1 MNSTHPKWSF
11 REFTTFLLIYVSYAD
26 AIFTKEEE
34 AAIKKR
40 IEEKTFEKV
49 LAEYN
54 SLTDAERLSVI
65 LTYKGIYY
73 PTAGQKN
80 ELVYLIKK
88 QFMADGVFSF
98 EEQKLFEVLN
108 NLI

>member
-11 REFTTFLLIYVSYAD
+11 KEFTTFLLIYVSYAD
-26 AIFTKEEE
+26 EIFTPEEE

-40 IEEKTFEKV
+40 IEEKNFQKI

-54 SLTDAERLSVI
+54 DKSDSERLDTI
-65 LTYKGIYY
+65 LSYKGIYY

-98 EEQKLFEVLN
+98 QEQKLFDLLN
-108 NLI
+108 ELI